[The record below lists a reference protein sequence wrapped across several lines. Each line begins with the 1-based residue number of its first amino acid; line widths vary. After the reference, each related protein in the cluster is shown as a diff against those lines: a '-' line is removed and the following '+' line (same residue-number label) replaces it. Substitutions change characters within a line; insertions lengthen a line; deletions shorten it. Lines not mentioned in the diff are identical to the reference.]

1 LRVTGTRKV
10 LSNFSNASL
19 APATILAFFAA
30 RAAFCLADAD
40 AEDARGWPPAA
51 EDACGSLCLARDDAA
66 DDADAEDARGWPPAA
81 EDASGSLLPATSPD
95 DGCLVF
101 DH

>member
-1 LRVTGTRKV
+1 MIAF
-10 LSNFSNASL
+10 LS
-19 APATILAFFAA
+19 A
-30 RAAFCLADAD
+30 RATLFLADAG

-51 EDACGSLCLARDDAA
+51 EDACGSLCLARDGAA
-66 DDADAEDARGWPPAA
+66 DDADAEDACGWPPAA